1 MFKILA
7 IAEREI
13 SRGFRFSGV
22 DIQIAETVEVAKKLL
37 LEAMHKKNYGIVIID
52 EGHLNGFDE
61 PTKKLVEDSS
71 SPLIVPVPLEMKWHK
86 NNRKKEDTYV
96 REMIRRAIGYQIKI
110 KQ

>member
-7 IAEREI
+7 IVEREI

-22 DIQIAETVEVAKKLL
+22 DIKVAESSELAKKLL
-37 LEAMHKKNYGIVIID
+37 LETMRKKDYGVVIID
-52 EGHLNGFDE
+52 EGYLNGFDE

-86 NNRKKEDTYV
+86 NNKKKEDTYV

-110 KQ
+110 K